1 MSMIVST
8 GFVDSVVCYCCLC
21 MVVFYSHVRF
31 AMQENIEQRYAIKF
45 CVQFNKSATE
55 IFASLAEAYED
66 ATQPRTMVFKF
77 HKAFIEGRENL
88 GHDPRSGRPISSS
101 YDKNVEV
108 VRTVMAKDR

>member
-1 MSMIVST
+1 
-8 GFVDSVVCYCCLC
+8 
-21 MVVFYSHVRF
+21 
-31 AMQENIEQRYAIKF
+31 MQENIEQRYAIKF